1 MERDGG
7 WRSWIAQQ
15 GGGSY
20 LATVPAPPRAFA
32 TKTKGNKNKTPV
44 KAMPAP
50 APMKK
55 RAPKTTTTPTAA
67 TGNAPVFDSSW
78 SATPVFT
85 VSGEPLDNAF
95 LHGNTAHVVPVVPP
109 PPPTPPPVTSL
120 TPETAQTQ
128 TQKHRYVFI
137 GKARKAWGRLV
148 SLPDPDPDQYEQKT
162 IKGKGIARRG
172 RRSSKRVWYF
182 VGSFVGSL
190 EPLLLA
196 RRKKQQRRRRS
207 ASLDADVD
215 NPGENSEE
223 DDDADADGD
232 TDDGIWPGE
241 LVVPTIV
248 VTEPEAEPEMEMVG
262 TSITPEDVECAI
274 GAAFAIGT
282 AA

>member
-1 MERDGG
+1 MSRNGTAEGVR
-7 WRSWIAQQ
+7 WIAQQ
-15 GGGSY
+15 QGSSYY
-20 LATVPAPPRAFA
+20 LTTVHAPPRAFA
-32 TKTKGNKNKTPV
+32 AKMNDNKSKITV
-44 KAMPAP
+44 KATSAP
-50 APMKK
+50 APVKE
-55 RAPKTTTTPTAA
+55 RAPKPTAPTAA
-67 TGNAPVFDSSW
+67 TADGPVFDSSW
-78 SATPVFT
+78 SATAVFT
-85 VSGEPLDNAF
+85 LSGEPLGNAF
-95 LHGNTAHVVPVVPP
+95 LRGNTAHVVPVVPP
-109 PPPTPPPVTSL
+109 LPSAPSPATSS
-120 TPETAQTQ
+120 TPETAQM
-128 TQKHRYVFI
+128 QKHRDLFN
-137 GKARKAWGRLV
+137 GKPRKAWGCLV
-148 SLPDPDPDQYEQKT
+148 SLPDPEPEQHKQKT

-172 RRSSKRVWYF
+172 RRSSKRVWY
-182 VGSFVGSL
+182 FVGSL

-215 NPGENSEE
+215 TPGENSEE

-262 TSITPEDVECAI
+262 TSITPEDVERAI

>member
-1 MERDGG
+1 MSRNGTAEGVR
-7 WRSWIAQQ
+7 WIAQQ
-15 GGGSY
+15 QGSSYY
-20 LATVPAPPRAFA
+20 LTTVHAPPRAFA
-32 TKTKGNKNKTPV
+32 AKMNDNKSKITV
-44 KAMPAP
+44 KATSAP
-50 APMKK
+50 APVKE
-55 RAPKTTTTPTAA
+55 RAPKPTAPTAA
-67 TGNAPVFDSSW
+67 TADGPVFDSSW
-78 SATPVFT
+78 SATAVFT
-85 VSGEPLDNAF
+85 LSGEPLGNAF
-95 LHGNTAHVVPVVPP
+95 LRGNTAHVVPVVPP
-109 PPPTPPPVTSL
+109 LPSAPSPATSS
-120 TPETAQTQ
+120 TPETAQM
-128 TQKHRYVFI
+128 QKHRDLFN
-137 GKARKAWGRLV
+137 GKPRKAWGCLV
-148 SLPDPDPDQYEQKT
+148 SLPDPEPEQHKQKT

-172 RRSSKRVWYF
+172 RRSSKRVWY
-182 VGSFVGSL
+182 FVGSL

-215 NPGENSEE
+215 DPGENSEE

-262 TSITPEDVECAI
+262 TSITPEDVERAI

>member
-1 MERDGG
+1 MND
-7 WRSWIAQQ
+7 
-15 GGGSY
+15 
-20 LATVPAPPRAFA
+20 
-32 TKTKGNKNKTPV
+32 NKSKITV
-44 KAMPAP
+44 KATSAP
-50 APMKK
+50 APVKE
-55 RAPKTTTTPTAA
+55 RAPKPTAPTAA
-67 TGNAPVFDSSW
+67 TADGPVFDSSW
-78 SATPVFT
+78 SATAVFT
-85 VSGEPLDNAF
+85 LSGEPLGNAF
-95 LHGNTAHVVPVVPP
+95 LRGNTAHVVPVVPP
-109 PPPTPPPVTSL
+109 LPSAPSPATSS
-120 TPETAQTQ
+120 TPETAQM
-128 TQKHRYVFI
+128 QKHRDLFN
-137 GKARKAWGRLV
+137 GKPRKAWGCLV
-148 SLPDPDPDQYEQKT
+148 SLPDPEPEQHKQKT

-172 RRSSKRVWYF
+172 RRSSKRVWY
-182 VGSFVGSL
+182 FVGSL

-262 TSITPEDVECAI
+262 TSITPEDVERAI

>member
-1 MERDGG
+1 MSRNGTAEGVR
-7 WRSWIAQQ
+7 WIAQQ
-15 GGGSY
+15 QGSSYY
-20 LATVPAPPRAFA
+20 LTTVHAPPRAFA
-32 TKTKGNKNKTPV
+32 AKMNDNKSKITV
-44 KAMPAP
+44 KATSAP
-50 APMKK
+50 APVKE
-55 RAPKTTTTPTAA
+55 RAPKPTAPTAA
-67 TGNAPVFDSSW
+67 TADGPVFDSSW
-78 SATPVFT
+78 SATAVFT
-85 VSGEPLDNAF
+85 LSGEPLGNAF
-95 LHGNTAHVVPVVPP
+95 LRGNTAHVVPVVPP
-109 PPPTPPPVTSL
+109 LPSAPSPATSS
-120 TPETAQTQ
+120 TPETAQM
-128 TQKHRYVFI
+128 QKHRDLFN
-137 GKARKAWGRLV
+137 GKPRKAWGCLV
-148 SLPDPDPDQYEQKT
+148 SLPDPEPEQHKQKT

-172 RRSSKRVWYF
+172 RRSSKRVWY
-182 VGSFVGSL
+182 FVGSL

-262 TSITPEDVECAI
+262 TSITPEDVERAI

>member
-1 MERDGG
+1 MSRNGTAEGVR
-7 WRSWIAQQ
+7 WIAQQ
-15 GGGSY
+15 QGSSYY
-20 LATVPAPPRAFA
+20 LTTVHAPPRAFA
-32 TKTKGNKNKTPV
+32 AKMNDNKSKITV
-44 KAMPAP
+44 KATSAP
-50 APMKK
+50 APVKE
-55 RAPKTTTTPTAA
+55 RAPKPTAPTAA
-67 TGNAPVFDSSW
+67 TADGPVFDSSW
-78 SATPVFT
+78 SATAVFT
-85 VSGEPLDNAF
+85 LSGEPLGNAF
-95 LHGNTAHVVPVVPP
+95 LRGNTAHVVPVVPP
-109 PPPTPPPVTSL
+109 LPSAPSPATSS
-120 TPETAQTQ
+120 TPETAQM
-128 TQKHRYVFI
+128 QKHRDLFN
-137 GKARKAWGRLV
+137 GKPRKAWGCLV
-148 SLPDPDPDQYEQKT
+148 SLPDPEPEQHKQKT

-172 RRSSKRVWYF
+172 CRSSKRVWY
-182 VGSFVGSL
+182 FVGSL

-262 TSITPEDVECAI
+262 TSITPEDVERAI

>member
-1 MERDGG
+1 MND
-7 WRSWIAQQ
+7 
-15 GGGSY
+15 
-20 LATVPAPPRAFA
+20 
-32 TKTKGNKNKTPV
+32 NKSKITV
-44 KAMPAP
+44 KATPAP
-50 APMKK
+50 APVKE
-55 RAPKTTTTPTAA
+55 RAPKPTAPTAA
-67 TGNAPVFDSSW
+67 TADGPVFDSSW
-78 SATPVFT
+78 SATAVFT
-85 VSGEPLDNAF
+85 LSGEPLGNAF
-95 LHGNTAHVVPVVPP
+95 LRGNTAHVVPVVPP
-109 PPPTPPPVTSL
+109 LPSAPSPATSS
-120 TPETAQTQ
+120 TPETAQM
-128 TQKHRYVFI
+128 QKHRDLFN
-137 GKARKAWGRLV
+137 GKPRKAWGCLV
-148 SLPDPDPDQYEQKT
+148 SLPDPEPEQHKQKT

-172 RRSSKRVWYF
+172 RRSSKRVWH
-182 VGSFVGSL
+182 FVGSL

-262 TSITPEDVECAI
+262 TSITPEDVERAI

>member
-1 MERDGG
+1 MSRNGTAEGVR
-7 WRSWIAQQ
+7 WIAQQ
-15 GGGSY
+15 QGSSYY
-20 LATVPAPPRAFA
+20 LTTVHAPPRAFA
-32 TKTKGNKNKTPV
+32 AKMNDNKSKITV
-44 KAMPAP
+44 KATSAP
-50 APMKK
+50 APVKE
-55 RAPKTTTTPTAA
+55 RAPKPTAPTAA
-67 TGNAPVFDSSW
+67 TADGPVFDSSW
-78 SATPVFT
+78 SATAVFT
-85 VSGEPLDNAF
+85 LSGEPLGNAF
-95 LHGNTAHVVPVVPP
+95 LRGNTAHVVPVVPLLP
-109 PPPTPPPVTSL
+109 SAPSPATSS
-120 TPETAQTQ
+120 TPETAQM
-128 TQKHRYVFI
+128 QKHRDLFN
-137 GKARKAWGRLV
+137 GKPRKAWGCLV
-148 SLPDPDPDQYEQKT
+148 SLPDPEPEQHKQKT

-172 RRSSKRVWYF
+172 RRSSKRVWY
-182 VGSFVGSL
+182 FVGSL

-262 TSITPEDVECAI
+262 TSITPEDVERAI